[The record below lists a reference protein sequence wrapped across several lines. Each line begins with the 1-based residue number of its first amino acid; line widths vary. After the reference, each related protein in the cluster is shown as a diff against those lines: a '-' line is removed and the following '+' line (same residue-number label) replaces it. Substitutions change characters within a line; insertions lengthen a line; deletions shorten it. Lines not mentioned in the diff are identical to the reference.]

1 MFDTVGGPVM
11 GAVIR
16 LDERHARAYVAEPDS
31 TARARVL
38 VCHDAYGLLPHVR
51 FLCDE
56 LAAHGHVA
64 VAPDLFA
71 GASTRSD
78 AEASRLLETLSGAR
92 AARVLMAAIA
102 AFDTLGHRAGPAVLV
117 GFSTGAEFGFGLAA
131 GGHVDATVAYYALP
145 SDDERHAIDTA
156 LLLHLAEQDGWD
168 GDEPQRVVADL
179 RGRNVD
185 VVTYDYPGTRHGF
198 SNADI
203 AVFDVEAA
211 ERAWQRSLHF
221 IDDQLSSA

>member
-1 MFDTVGGPVM
+1 M

-31 TARARVL
+31 TVRARVL

-71 GASTRSD
+71 GTSTRSD
-78 AEASRLLETLSGAR
+78 AEASRLLETLSASR
-92 AARVLMAAIA
+92 AARVLMAALGS
-102 AFDTLGHRAGPAVLV
+102 FDMLGHRAGPSVLV
-117 GFSTGAEFGFGLAA
+117 GFSTGAEFGFGLVA
-131 GGHVDATVAYYALP
+131 GGHIDATVAYYALP
-145 SDDERHAIDTA
+145 ADDERHAIDAA
-156 LLLHLAEQDGWD
+156 LLLHLAEHDDWD
-168 GDEPQRVVADL
+168 GDEPQRLVADL
-179 RGRNVD
+179 RARNVD
-185 VVTYDYPGTRHGF
+185 VTTHHYPGTRPGF

-203 AVFDVEAA
+203 EAFDVEAA
-211 ERAWQRSLHF
+211 EHAWRRSLRF
-221 IDDQLSSA
+221 IDDHVSAA

>member
-1 MFDTVGGPVM
+1 M
-11 GAVIR
+11 GAIIR
-16 LDERHARAYVAEPDS
+16 LDERHARAYVAEPDG
-31 TARARVL
+31 TVRARVL

-78 AEASRLLETLSGAR
+78 AEASRLLETLSASR
-92 AARVLMAAIA
+92 AARVLMAAVA
-102 AFDTLGHRAGPAVLV
+102 AFDVLGHRGRPTVLV
-117 GFSTGAEFGFGLAA
+117 GFSTGAEFGFGLVA

-145 SDDERHAIDTA
+145 SDDERHMIDTA
-156 LLLHLAEQDGWD
+156 LLLHLAQHDGWD
-168 GDEPQRVVADL
+168 GDEPHRLVTEL
-179 RGRNVD
+179 RGRDVD
-185 VVTYDYPGTRHGF
+185 VIAHHYAGTRPGF

-203 AVFDVEAA
+203 AAFDAAAA
-211 ERAWQRSLHF
+211 ERAWQRSLRF
-221 IDDQLSSA
+221 IDDLVAA

>member
-1 MFDTVGGPVM
+1 M

-16 LDERHARAYVAEPDS
+16 LDERHARAYVAEPDG
-31 TARARVL
+31 TVRARVL

-78 AEASRLLETLSGAR
+78 AEASRLLETLTAAR
-92 AARVLMAAIA
+92 ATRVLMAAVT
-102 AFDTLGHRAGPAVLV
+102 AFDTLGHRRGPAVLV
-117 GFSTGAEFGFGLAA
+117 GFSTGAEFGFGLVA

-145 SDDERHAIDTA
+145 SDDERHAIDAA
-156 LLLHLAEQDGWD
+156 LLLHLAEHDGWD
-168 GDEPQRVVADL
+168 GEEPQRLVADL
-179 RGRNVD
+179 RDRNVD
-185 VVTYDYPGTRHGF
+185 VVAHHYPGTRHGF

-221 IDDQLSSA
+221 IDDQVSAA